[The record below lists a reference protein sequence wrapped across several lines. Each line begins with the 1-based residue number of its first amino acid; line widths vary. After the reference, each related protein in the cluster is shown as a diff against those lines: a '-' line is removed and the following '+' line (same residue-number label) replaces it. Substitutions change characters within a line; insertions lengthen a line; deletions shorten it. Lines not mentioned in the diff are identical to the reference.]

1 MLKRFTT
8 FLFTSTLL
16 ICLGSLNALAYN
28 GGITGATTSGC
39 TCHGSSSSNTTV
51 SIQGVS
57 GTVTMA
63 PGEQRNFTIVV
74 AHSSQSH
81 GGFNLAVVN
90 GGGSSVGSLSA
101 GSGSQ
106 LQGTELTHTAKKAM
120 SGGETSWTF
129 SYTAPTSVGTYTMK
143 AAGNAVN
150 NNGAYTGDVYN
161 FMSGVTISVETP
173 MTVTAPNGGETWCK
187 GDQKTITWNPI
198 GITGN
203 VKIELS
209 TNNGSGWSEI
219 ATVAVTPATYQ
230 WTIPTSQTASNQCLV
245 KVTSVST
252 STATDVS
259 DAVFAIKA
267 NPSITTQPTSTVNV
281 CAGQPINLTVNTDNN
296 ASYTFKWRKAGVP
309 INGAT
314 NPTYSIASSSALD
327 AGSYDCVVSGCSDV
341 TSQQAT
347 VTIKTA
353 PQLLS
358 QSDDTSACLGKPV
371 KLVVNANGTAIT
383 YQWRKAGTNITGETN
398 NTLNIASLTNTD
410 LALYDC
416 VITGECNPPITSAQM
431 RISVS
436 PAPTITKQPRDTSIC
451 SGKELQFNIDATGN
465 NLQYEWKR
473 NGSVIS
479 GAQGPSYVIG
489 STSDESAGTYQVTV
503 LNECGSATNSS
514 EFKLTVKLGV
524 TLVSQTNDTIV
535 KANTVTRLRAIGSGP
550 NARYKWS
557 KGGQTR
563 GSDTLSTLTINSTK
577 VADAG
582 NYVCTIFNS
591 CGTVDTKVIKL
602 TVTEPTAGPSLIA
615 TDATVDFACAKIG
628 ATEKMTTKITNG
640 GGSPLNVTKVT
651 LSGAGFVLTAVTT
664 PFTLAANEEKSLEI
678 SFTASAAGDATGSL
692 TFESNSETANPT
704 IGIKGKGCE
713 VKFDLSTA
721 SLGKTFITESKDT
734 VLKVKNTGNADAIIS
749 AFNITGDGKAAFTV
763 TPPATPYTL
772 KVNETMD
779 IAIKFTPTN
788 EEVQTIMIE
797 VGADIG
803 SASFSV
809 SAQGEEKG
817 STSVEDDLIQGITI
831 APNPAYDVMTLTV
844 NATQASLRVIDAMG
858 VTVFAPENG
867 NHFIWNTKTV
877 AAGRYMAM
885 FTIGNTSVTVPLS
898 VIR

>member
-1 MLKRFTT
+1 MLKRFTA

-16 ICLGSLNALAYN
+16 ICMGSLNALAYN
-28 GGITGATTSGC
+28 GGITGVTTTGC
-39 TCHGSSSSNTTV
+39 SCHGSSSTNTTV

-63 PGEQRNFTIVV
+63 PGEQRNFTVVV
-74 AHSSQSH
+74 AHGSLSH

-101 GSGSQ
+101 GTGSQ
-106 LQGTELTHTAKKAM
+106 LQGTELTHTTKKAM

-150 NNGAYTGDVYN
+150 NNNNTSGDTYN
-161 FMSGVTISVETP
+161 FMNGVTISVETT

-198 GITGN
+198 GLTGN

-209 TNNGSGWSEI
+209 TNNGSAWSEI

-230 WTIPTSQTASNQCLV
+230 WTIPTGQTTSNQCLV

-252 STATDVS
+252 STATDAS
-259 DAVFAIKA
+259 NAVFAIKA
-267 NPSITTQPTSTVNV
+267 NPSITTQPTNVNV
-281 CAGQPINLTVNTDNN
+281 CAGQPISLTVNTDNN
-296 ASYTFKWRKAGVP
+296 ASYTFRWRKAGVP

-314 NPTYSIASSSALD
+314 NPTYSVAASSVLD
-327 AGSYDCVVSGCSDV
+327 AASYDCVVSGCSDV

-347 VTIKTA
+347 ITIKTS

-358 QSDDTSACLGKPV
+358 QSDDTSACLTKSV
-371 KLVVNANGTAIT
+371 KLVVNASGTAIT
-383 YQWRKAGTNITGETN
+383 YQWRRAGTNITGETN
-398 NTLNIASLTNTD
+398 NTLNIASLTNAD

-416 VITGECNPPITSAQM
+416 VITGECNPPITTAPM

-489 STSDESAGTYQVTV
+489 SASNESAGTYQVSI
-503 LNECGSATNSS
+503 LNECGSITNSA
-514 EFKLTVKLGV
+514 EFKLTVNLGI

-535 KANTVTRLRAIGSGP
+535 KANTVTRLRVIANGP

-582 NYVCTIFNS
+582 NYVCTIFNA
-591 CGTVDTKVIKL
+591 CGTVDTKIIKL

-615 TDATVDFACAKIG
+615 TDATVDFECVKIS
-628 ATEKMTTKITNG
+628 ATEKMMTKITNG

-651 LSGAGFVLTAVTT
+651 ISGAGFALTAVTT
-664 PFTLAANEEKSLEI
+664 PFTLAPNEEKTLEI
-678 SFTASAAGDATGSL
+678 NFTASAAGDATGSL
-692 TFESNSETANPT
+692 TFESNSTTANPT
-704 IGIKGKGCE
+704 IGLKGKGCE

-721 SLGKTFITESKDT
+721 SLGKVFITESKDT

-749 AFNITGDGKAAFTV
+749 TFIITGNGKDAFTV
-763 TPPATPYTL
+763 TPPTTPYTL

-831 APNPAYDVMTLTV
+831 APNPAFDVMTLTV
-844 NATQASLRVIDAMG
+844 NTAQASLKVIDAMG
-858 VTVFAPENG
+858 VTVFAPESG

-877 AAGRYMAM
+877 AAGRYLAM
-885 FTIGNTSVTVPLS
+885 FTIGNTSVTIPLS

>member
-1 MLKRFTT
+1 MA
-8 FLFTSTLL
+8 
-16 ICLGSLNALAYN
+16 SLNALAYN

-39 TCHGSSSSNTTV
+39 TCHGSSSTNTTV
-51 SIQGVS
+51 SLQGVS
-57 GTVTMA
+57 GTVTMS

-81 GGFNLAVVN
+81 GGFNVAVVN
-90 GGGSSVGSLSA
+90 GGGSNVGTLSA

-106 LQGTELTHTAKKAM
+106 LQGNELTHTTKKAM
-120 SGGETSWTF
+120 SGGETTWTF

-150 NNGAYTGDVYN
+150 NNGAYTGDFYN
-161 FMSGVTISVETP
+161 FMNGVTISVETP

-187 GDQKTITWNPI
+187 GDQKTISWNPI
-198 GITGN
+198 GLTGN

-219 ATVAVTPATYQ
+219 ATVPVTPSTYQ
-230 WTIPTSQTASNQCLV
+230 WTIPTSQTASDQCLV
-245 KVTSVST
+245 KVTSVTT

-259 DAVFAIKA
+259 NAIFAIKS
-267 NPSITTQPTSTVNV
+267 NPSITTQPTASITV
-281 CAGQPINLTVNTDNN
+281 CTGQPINLSVNTDNN
-296 ASYTFKWRKAGVP
+296 ALYTFKWRKAGVA

-314 NPTYSIASSSALD
+314 NPTYNIASASSLD
-327 AGSYDCVVSGCSDV
+327 AGSYDCVVTGCSEV
-341 TSQQAT
+341 TSQQAAVT
-347 VTIKTA
+347 VKTA

-371 KLVVNANGTAIT
+371 KLRVNATGTGIT
-383 YQWRKAGTNITGETN
+383 YQWRKGGTNITGQTSNE
-398 NTLNIASLTNTD
+398 LSIASLTNGD

-416 VITGECNPPITSAQM
+416 VITGECNPPLTTGQM

-451 SGKELQFNIDATGN
+451 SGKELQYNIEATGN

-473 NGSVIS
+473 NGNIIS

-489 STSDESAGTYQVTV
+489 SASEESAGTYQVSV
-503 LNECGSATNSS
+503 LNECGSTTNSA
-514 EFKLTVKLGV
+514 EFKLTVRLGV
-524 TLVSQTNDTIV
+524 ALVSQTNDTVV

-563 GSDTLSTLTINSTK
+563 GGDTLSTLTINSTK

-582 NYVCTIFNS
+582 NYVCSIFNS
-591 CGTVDTKVIKL
+591 CGSVDTKIIKL
-602 TVTEPTAGPSLIA
+602 TVTEPTAGPSLVA
-615 TDATVDFACAKIG
+615 TDATVDFECAKIG
-628 ATEKMTTKITNG
+628 AMEKMTTKIVNG
-640 GGSPLNVTKVT
+640 GGSPLNVAKVT
-651 LSGAGFVLTAVTT
+651 ISGASFALTPITT
-664 PFTLAANEEKSLEI
+664 PFTLAANEEKTFEI
-678 SFTASAAGDATGSL
+678 SFTATAAGDATGSL

-704 IGIKGKGCE
+704 IGLKGKGCE
-713 VKFDLSTA
+713 VKFDISTA

-749 AFNITGDGKAAFTV
+749 AFNITGEGKAAFTV

-788 EEVQTIMIE
+788 EEVQTIIIE
-797 VGADIG
+797 VGSDIG
-803 SASFSV
+803 SASFSI
-809 SAQGEEKG
+809 SAQGEEKEA
-817 STSVEDDLIQGITI
+817 SSVEDDLIQGITI
-831 APNPAYDVMTLTV
+831 APNPAFDVMTLTV
-844 NATQASLRVIDAMG
+844 NSQNVSLRIIDAMG
-858 VTVFAPENG
+858 VTVFTPEKG
-867 NHFIWNTKTV
+867 NHFIWDTKTV

-885 FTIGNTSVTVPLS
+885 FTIGNSNVTIPLT